1 MIFHNF
7 LQINDTHGVE
17 WQFKDIFVFIICSN
31 VDIFL
36 HHPISFHLINVSEK
50 QEGKIRWPLQHEKL
64 SISDYLV
71 VGQCHKVLFFWRLSC
86 CKVNKKKLARESF
99 LDNPS
104 KAQGGAWFQVFVVK
118 MEYSTLNGYQMGS
131 FVYFW
136 ICCWFSISSKTSL
149 PV

>member
-71 VGQCHKVLFFWRLSC
+71 VGQCHKSAFLLTIIMLQS
-86 CKVNKKKLARESF
+86 KQKKNLRE
-99 LDNPS
+99 NP
-104 KAQGGAWFQVFVVK
+104 F
-118 MEYSTLNGYQMGS
+118 
-131 FVYFW
+131 
-136 ICCWFSISSKTSL
+136 
-149 PV
+149 

>member
-1 MIFHNF
+1 MKRCKSTHYDSSHYDYCTFPVRHDEESKKKLSVMIFHNF

-71 VGQCHKVLFFWRLSC
+71 VGQCHKVLFF
-86 CKVNKKKLARESF
+86 
-99 LDNPS
+99 
-104 KAQGGAWFQVFVVK
+104 
-118 MEYSTLNGYQMGS
+118 
-131 FVYFW
+131 
-136 ICCWFSISSKTSL
+136 
-149 PV
+149 